1 MFIFLYCAEKDHFLW
16 LNSVNKCLYFYECN
30 VYTTIL
36 LFYKICFSPV
46 RDVSNDHVVDI
57 LLFFKFPDKIV
68 IYVFC
73 NFTLR

>member
-1 MFIFLYCAEKDHFLW
+1 MFIFLYCAEKDHFLR
-16 LNSVNKCLYFYECN
+16 LNPVKKCSYFYECN

-36 LFYKICFSPV
+36 LFYKIRFSPV
-46 RDVSNDHVVDI
+46 RKSNDHVVDI
-57 LLFFKFPDKIV
+57 FLFFKFPDKIV